1 MDKVSARTRKGCA
14 VFGTERKS
22 RNMSNGKLNF
32 DRRTPKSQYRPAR
45 LSRAIIL
52 IANEIAVIERENRKD
67 F

>member
-1 MDKVSARTRKGCA
+1 
-14 VFGTERKS
+14 
-22 RNMSNGKLNF
+22 MSNGKLNF